1 MSGRLGHKFLK
12 DYYPETTF
20 NLIAYVILK
29 FVFIILSVSCPIPN
43 GIFAPVFALG
53 AGFGRVF
60 GHSLSLIGEKIG
72 VQLVRNEG
80 LYAVVGAAAVY
91 GSATK
96 TVSTALIT
104 FELLG

>member
-1 MSGRLGHKFLK
+1 MI
-12 DYYPETTF
+12 T
-20 NLIAYVILK
+20 YVILK
-29 FVFIILSVSCPIPN
+29 FFIIILSVSCPIPN
-43 GIFAPVFALG
+43 GLFAPVFALG
-53 AGFGRVF
+53 AGFGRLY
-60 GHSLSLIGEKIG
+60 GHSLRLIGELIG

-96 TVSTALIT
+96 TVSTAVIT